1 MSESVT
7 LTDRVLDTL
16 VTAGLLTVEQLT
28 TVREAAAAG
37 TPVGKV
43 LLDRGLVTAA
53 DIGTAL
59 EDELGVP
66 RVDLSSYAPDDEA
79 LALVPGG
86 VAKAR
91 RMLPLFAIDQTL
103 TVAVGDP
110 MDVLSLDDVGAELG
124 LELDPVLSDPVSL
137 LGAIAQYYP
146 EGGAAEPAEVPLA
159 PGPTAVSAPSDTE
172 GASAVRQT
180 QAEHAAQGAPGVAE
194 GASAVR
200 EAAAQPPAPR
210 EDSDRSDTGGASAEQ
225 PFAVPADSH
234 PAAAEPV
241 LSPDDFSFADD
252 VFVLD
257 SPPVAPIAEQD
268 DEVGEPAPPAAAP
281 ATAPA
286 SAQAAI
292 PESASATLEKMA
304 ASEPSAGPTAVDLD
318 VLAVADKT
326 KIAVLVADILSDA
339 AGRGATRIHLLPYKD
354 DFFLVYRIAGRL
366 EKVASAPLSMQ
377 GALVDA
383 FKAFARISSTPAGS
397 PALGRVRAHL
407 ADRDLVLTVSVVPT
421 IAGQRVVISLTP
433 FRPDPRS
440 LSELGMSEAEERA
453 LHAMV
458 ERGRGILLVAAP
470 VSGGRSATYYSL
482 LAHAAAA
489 GKTVYSVER
498 SVEYEIPA
506 VAQVLVSPGSP
517 AGASAYLAVGMRQD
531 TDVIAIDGMHTAEDI
546 DLAVEAAGTG
556 HLVICTFAA
565 GDIASAVRRML
576 DLGAESHGLAG
587 ALTLAV
593 GQRLVRLNCP
603 NCTMEGP
610 SDLAARIP
618 GAPAGLVDMAGT
630 GCPNCNKSGFRGVTG
645 LFEVLPFTELVR
657 SAVARAGSADAI
669 AAAAKTAGMRPLIV
683 AGLAKVVSGTVSA
696 EELDR
701 VLRFAE

>member
-16 VTAGLLTVEQLT
+16 VTAGLLTAEQLT

-53 DIGTAL
+53 DVGTAL

-110 MDVLSLDDVGAELG
+110 MDVLSLDDVGTELG
-124 LELDPVLSDPVSL
+124 LELDPVLSDPASL

-146 EGGAAEPAEVPLA
+146 EGGTAEPAEIPPA
-159 PGPTAVSAPSDTE
+159 PVPTAVSAPGVTE

-180 QAEHAAQGAPGVAE
+180 QAEHAAQGDPGVVE

-210 EDSDRSDTGGASAEQ
+210 EDSDRSDTGGASAD
-225 PFAVPADSH
+225 PH

-241 LSPDDFSFADD
+241 PSPDDFSFADD

-286 SAQAAI
+286 SVLAGI

-304 ASEPSAGPTAVDLD
+304 ASEPSSGPTAVDLD

-383 FKAFARISSTPAGS
+383 FKTFARISSTPAGS

-407 ADRDLVLTVSVVPT
+407 ADKDLVLTVSVVPT
-421 IAGQRVVISLTP
+421 IAGQRVVISLSP

-576 DLGAESHGLAG
+576 DLGAEAHGLAG

-618 GAPAGLVDMAGT
+618 GAPAGLVDKAGT

-645 LFEVLPFTELVR
+645 LFEVLPFTEPVR

-669 AAAAKTAGMRPLIV
+669 AAAAKTAGMRPLIA